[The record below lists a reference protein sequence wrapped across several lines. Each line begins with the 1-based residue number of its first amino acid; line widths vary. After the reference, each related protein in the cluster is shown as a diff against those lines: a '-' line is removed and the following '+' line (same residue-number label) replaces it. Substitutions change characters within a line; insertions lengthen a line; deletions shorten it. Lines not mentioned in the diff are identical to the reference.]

1 MHCSKFAGAAQHFLL
16 LLQKKTLAKEKEPEG
31 ISISPQTP
39 LNRPE
44 KPLRFFWTF
53 PAIAENPMRI
63 RTTLWTFSAG
73 YFAAN
78 IQTQL
83 LANPLSRIRRRV
95 AETRKVTTEWN
106 AKLKYWCLPEFRC
119 RKHQTH
125 PSTLFSPIFS
135 LAREKIGPPEARQ
148 KRPRRN
154 EALHAR
160 LLILCARFFLSK
172 PQTEFAVWAFPCR
185 SATTSQPA
193 SLTAPLEGEPRGAH
207 CRRHRAVANLQQ
219 PLSLGCAEPAP
230 LEGEPFVWLRGP
242 PLRRGLR
249 PSWGWRAQRRGG

>member
-53 PAIAENPMRI
+53 PAIAEKPMRI
-63 RTTLWTFSAG
+63 RTAQFLSAG
-73 YFAAN
+73 RFTAN

-83 LANPLSRIRRRV
+83 LTNPLSRIRRRV

-106 AKLKYWCLPEFRC
+106 AKLKYWCLPEFRR
-119 RKHQTH
+119 RKHPTVTQR
-125 PSTLFSPIFS
+125 PFSPPSFP
-135 LAREKIGPPEARQ
+135 ARR
-148 KRPRRN
+148 KR
-154 EALHAR
+154 
-160 LLILCARFFLSK
+160 
-172 PQTEFAVWAFPCR
+172 
-185 SATTSQPA
+185 
-193 SLTAPLEGEPRGAH
+193 RGR
-207 CRRHRAVANLQQ
+207 RRHRAVANLQQ

-230 LEGEPFVWLRGP
+230 LEGEPFVWLRET
-242 PLRRGLR
+242 PLPRGLR
-249 PSWGWRAQRRGG
+249 PSWGWRGQRRGG

>member
-83 LANPLSRIRRRV
+83 LTNPVYRIRRRV
-95 AETRKVTTEWN
+95 VKTRRVTTEWN
-106 AKLKYWCLPEFRC
+106 DIQKPGACLNSEAGCTKRI
-119 RKHQTH
+119 QA
-125 PSTLFSPIFS
+125 LFSPPSF
-135 LAREKIGPPEARQ
+135 LLREKRWG
-148 KRPRRN
+148 RR
-154 EALHAR
+154 R
-160 LLILCARFFLSK
+160 
-172 PQTEFAVWAFPCR
+172 
-185 SATTSQPA
+185 QPA
-193 SLTAPLEGEPRGAH
+193 VADLT
-207 CRRHRAVANLQQ
+207 Q
-219 PLSLGCAEPAP
+219 PLSQPPADSIP
-230 LEGEPFVWLRGP
+230 TPFVPSGHFPLIGGIGPWEGSLFTGSPSGGIGSRGIGGAGG
-242 PLRRGLR
+242 LRR
-249 PSWGWRAQRRGG
+249 SGGGSQSGG

>member
-1 MHCSKFAGAAQHFLL
+1 MTTAERAAASDVSYPLCSFLPF
-16 LLQKKTLAKEKEPEG
+16 QTANCIHGLAG

-44 KPLRFFWTF
+44 KPRRFFWTF

-83 LANPLSRIRRRV
+83 LTNPLSRIRRRV

-106 AKLKYWCLPEFRC
+106 AKLKYWCLPEFRGST
-119 RKHQTH
+119 HQTR

-135 LAREKIGPPEARQ
+135 LAREKMGPPEARQ

-154 EALHAR
+154 EPPQATS
-160 LLILCARFFLSK
+160 LILCARFFLSK
-172 PQTEFAVWAFPCR
+172 PQTEFTVW
-185 SATTSQPA
+185 
-193 SLTAPLEGEPRGAH
+193 RGF
-207 CRRHRAVANLQQ
+207 RF
-219 PLSLGCAEPAP
+219 SS
-230 LEGEPFVWLRGP
+230 GP
-242 PLRRGLR
+242 P
-249 PSWGWRAQRRGG
+249 